1 MFRTTR
7 LMFVSCVFVWF
18 FKSLFFVLCAVVR
31 EGWSGVRVV
40 CDSLGCRECQCL
52 CMVEQLITLHQ
63 TSSTIN
69 QPDIKTGRYE
79 AFTRKWSLLLYQE
92 QGRVLICSR
101 CGCGRTK
108 PCEADTH
115 THTHKV
121 ECWPPVAM
129 AA

>member
-1 MFRTTR
+1 MFMYGGTAH
-7 LMFVSCVFVWF
+7 SPPPN
-18 FKSLFFVLCAVVR
+18 
-31 EGWSGVRVV
+31 
-40 CDSLGCRECQCL
+40 
-52 CMVEQLITLHQ
+52 LIF
-63 TSSTIN
+63 N

-121 ECWPPVAM
+121 ECWPLVAM